1 MFFWT
6 EKIIITILSLASEP
20 YSPKCATV
28 NSKWSTE
35 IKCIIFNWKTK
46 TFFIIEQGTV
56 ANRDKFKTG
65 ERSDIIIAA
74 QVALKFSIL
83 LSRTC

>member
-46 TFFIIEQGTV
+46 TFFIIEQGAV
-56 ANRDKFKTG
+56 ANRDKLMLTNVK
-65 ERSDIIIAA
+65 DLI
-74 QVALKFSIL
+74 
-83 LSRTC
+83 